1 MKLNSD
7 DGPISS
13 PSNSVHGGQQ
23 RKLIVT
29 TKREEDQSVRKLE
42 KIRRSHII
50 LKTIYRFEG
59 GTAVLVIARHR
70 PESGRNLKMPVEAL
84 DGEVQLISSIPHLGT
99 TSRQPFGPPRQTD
112 RDHTA

>member
-1 MKLNSD
+1 MDQFQVHQILCTVASKGNSSL
-7 DGPISS
+7 P
-13 PSNSVHGGQQ
+13 
-23 RKLIVT
+23 
-29 TKREEDQSVRKLE
+29 
-42 KIRRSHII
+42 RSHII